1 MDISQLDQLV
11 FHPWVAQGPRNVPA
25 FVSGDGSFLVDHTGR
40 RYLDFSSQ
48 LVFTNVGHQHP
59 RVVSAI
65 KQQADRLCTLA
76 PTWASDVR
84 GEAAKLIVDVAPAGL
99 NHVMF
104 TSGGTEAI
112 EHAARM
118 ARLHTGRPK
127 LLAAYR
133 SYHGA
138 TTTSMHLTGD
148 HRRWATDTGAA
159 GVVHFF
165 GPYLYRSAFGSSTPG
180 EECERALAH
189 LEHVIALEGPS
200 TIAALVL
207 ESVIGGSG
215 VIPPPPGYL
224 EGVRELCTKHGIVY
238 VADEVLV
245 GFGRTGEWF
254 GVDHARVS
262 PDLMAF
268 AKGVNSGYVPLGGV
282 LVGDPVYD
290 TFVRRPYPGGL
301 TYAGHPLACAAAVGT
316 LLAMHDEGLVAAAA
330 RLGRDVLGPGLRAL
344 AEQHPSV
351 GEVRGIGALWA
362 LELVRDRTTREPLVP
377 YAATGPSAAP
387 MAALAVAC
395 LDRGLITFV
404 FGNRINVAPPLNLSD
419 TEAADG
425 LAILDEVL
433 SVADA
438 EARS

>member
-1 MDISQLDQLV
+1 MDISELDQLV
-11 FHPWVAQGPRNVPA
+11 FHPWVAQTPRNVPA
-25 FVSGDGSFLVDHTGR
+25 FVSGEGSFLVDHTGR

-65 KQQADRLCTLA
+65 KEQADRLCTLA
-76 PTWASDVR
+76 PIWASDVR
-84 GEAAKLIVDVAPAGL
+84 GEAAKMIVDVAPAGL

-104 TSGGTEAI
+104 TNGGTEAI
-112 EHAARM
+112 EHATRM
-118 ARLHTGRPK
+118 ARVHTGRPK

-165 GPYLYRSAFGSSTPG
+165 GPYLYRSAFGSSTPS

-189 LEHVIALEGPS
+189 LENVIELEGPS

-238 VADEVLV
+238 IADEVLV

-282 LVGDPVYD
+282 LVGDPIYD
-290 TFVRRPYPGGL
+290 TFVQRPYPGGL

-316 LLAMHDEGLVAAAA
+316 LRGDARRGPG
-330 RLGRDVLGPGLRAL
+330 RLG
-344 AEQHPSV
+344 
-351 GEVRGIGALWA
+351 GAAWQG
-362 LELVRDRTTREPLVP
+362 RPR
-377 YAATGPSAAP
+377 TGPARAGRAAP
-387 MAALAVAC
+387 VG
-395 LDRGLITFV
+395 R
-404 FGNRINVAPPLNLSD
+404 
-419 TEAADG
+419 
-425 LAILDEVL
+425 
-433 SVADA
+433 
-438 EARS
+438 

>member
-1 MDISQLDQLV
+1 MDILKLDRLV
-11 FHPWVAQGPRNVPA
+11 FHPWVAQTPRNVPA
-25 FVSGDGSFLVDHTGR
+25 FVTGAGSFLVDHAGR
-40 RYLDFSSQ
+40 RHLDFSSQ

-59 RVVSAI
+59 TVVSAI
-65 KQQADRLCTLA
+65 KRQADRLCTLA
-76 PTWASDVR
+76 PIWASDVR
-84 GEAAKLIVDVAPAGL
+84 GEAAQMIVDVAPAGL

-104 TSGGTEAI
+104 TNGGTEAI

-138 TTTSMHLTGD
+138 TSTSMHLTGD

-165 GPYLYRSAFGSSTPG
+165 GPYLYRTAFGASTAG

-189 LEHVIALEGPS
+189 LEHVIELEGPS

-224 EGVRELCTKHGIVY
+224 EGVRALCTRHGIVY
-238 VADEVLV
+238 IADEVLV

-282 LVGDPVYD
+282 LVSDPIYD
-290 TFVRRPYPGGL
+290 TFVHRPYPGGL

-316 LLAMHDEGLVAAAA
+316 LRAMHDERLVASAA
-330 RLGRDVLGPGLRAL
+330 RLGTDVLGPGLRAL

-351 GEVRGIGALWA
+351 GEVRGIGALWT

-387 MAALAVAC
+387 MAALGVAC
-395 LDRGLITFV
+395 LDRGLIVFV

-433 SVADA
+433 SIADG
-438 EARS
+438 